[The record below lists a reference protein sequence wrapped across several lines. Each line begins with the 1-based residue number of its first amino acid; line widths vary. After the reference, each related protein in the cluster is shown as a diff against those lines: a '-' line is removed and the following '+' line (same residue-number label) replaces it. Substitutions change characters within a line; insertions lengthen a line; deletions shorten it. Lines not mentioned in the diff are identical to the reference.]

1 MKELFLFTATFPYG
15 VAESFIE
22 TEIIFLSR
30 EFDHVV
36 IIPTSGKGLNKR
48 PVPTNCEVLE
58 PVIKSKWQRY
68 LYGLY
73 HSKTFVMF
81 LNDFVMKKVY
91 KNFKRIKIWFVAYY
105 ITNLL
110 LKSKSVMCRL
120 KDASD
125 NDIIYFYWGVG
136 SSLLAPFLID
146 NKAKKIVRFHGEW
159 DLWEESSGGYA
170 TLRREVA
177 NSIDLAVFISKAGL
191 NYFNQKYSYI
201 SLKKSICYLGT
212 VDHGISQHS
221 GDGVFRLLS
230 CSGVIPLKRVHL
242 IFESL
247 QLIDGME
254 IEWTHIGDGIG
265 FKELSHLTK
274 ASKSNIKIN
283 LIGSIPNKDVF
294 TYYRNQRIDAFIN
307 VSSTEG
313 LPVTL
318 MEAISFNVPIIAT
331 NVGGTSEIVTS
342 ETGILLTSNPSC
354 QEIVNALFEIQ
365 KHILNPKFFWIKNFN
380 ANKNYP
386 EFIDKITLL

>member
-22 TEIIFLSR
+22 TEIIFLSK
-30 EFDHVV
+30 EFDRVV
-36 IIPTSGKGLNKR
+36 IIPTSGKGLAKR
-48 PVPTNCEVLE
+48 TVPTNCEVLE
-58 PVIKSKWQRY
+58 PVVKSKWQRY
-68 LYGLY
+68 LFGLY
-73 HSKTFVMF
+73 HSKTFIVFMK
-81 LNDFVMKKVY
+81 DFVRKKVY
-91 KNFKRIKIWFVAYY
+91 KNFKRLKIWLVAYY
-105 ITNLL
+105 ITNLF
-110 LKSKSVMCRL
+110 LKSKSVMVQL

-136 SSLLAPFLID
+136 SSLLTPFLTE

-170 TLRREVA
+170 ALRSEVA
-177 NSIDLAVFISKAGL
+177 NSIDLAAFISKAGL
-191 NYFNQKYSYI
+191 NYFNQKYSDI

-221 GDGVFRLLS
+221 DDGIFRLLS

-265 FKELSHLTK
+265 FKELSQHTK
-274 ASKSNIKIN
+274 ASKSNVKIN

-294 TYYRNQRIDAFIN
+294 NFYRNHRIDAFIN

-331 NVGGTSEIVTS
+331 NVGGTSEIVNS
-342 ETGILLTSNPSC
+342 ETGILLSSNPSC
-354 QEIVNALFEIQ
+354 QEIVKALFEIQ
-365 KHILNPKFFWIKNFN
+365 KHVFNPKSFWNKNFN
-380 ANKNYP
+380 AKINYP
-386 EFIDKITLL
+386 EFISQITSL